1 MIPRARPFNSR
12 THLPTLP
19 ILLVAAL
26 GACGPAGS
34 GTRESGSTATDV
46 ADESSQ
52 LMLDDLLTLTAV
64 AKDKIL
70 GLANAMPE
78 DAYAWA
84 PMEGVRSA
92 GEVFIHVA
100 ADNYFIPVLMGVDAP
115 AETGITGDYSTVRTF
130 EAQRLSKT
138 EILEVLEASFAH
150 LEEAA
155 AATRNDL
162 SAELSFGSNTFTT
175 RALWAQAI
183 THVHEHLGQ
192 SIAYARANR
201 VVPPWSM

>member
-1 MIPRARPFNSR
+1 VPV
-12 THLPTLP
+12 LPL
-19 ILLVAAL
+19 LLVAVV
-26 GACGPAGS
+26 GACGPSGS
-34 GTRESGSTATDV
+34 DTQESGSRADDV

-52 LMLDDLLTLTAV
+52 RMMDDLLTLTAV

-78 DAYAWA
+78 DTYAWA

-115 AETGITGDYSTVRTF
+115 AGTGITGDYETVRAF
-130 EAQRLSKT
+130 EAQRLSKA
-138 EILEVLEASFAH
+138 EILEVLEASFVH

-155 AATRNDL
+155 ATTRHDL